1 MLDKEY
7 LFSGGRHHHLYWNL
21 WKSSKLTNQK
31 WARILKS
38 RWRAKWEIN
47 LKLFLR
53 GLDLTDD
60 STLASKMHSNVRIS
74 FGEKVTEA
82 NTWPWGGMSAFWGSI
97 SKMSWIFD
105 ELLLFSAFTLKFT
118 SQLFYVFILVLLI
131 DGTVLCWKGHLEQP
145 RSWKVLNE
153 RVRNEVGKWQLQN
166 WNVLNEIEKKH
177 SIKKRSWKNLI
188 EVRSIDFWK
197 FNRTW
202 IDIAGIIFKVTFRS

>member
-1 MLDKEY
+1 MA
-7 LFSGGRHHHLYWNL
+7 
-21 WKSSKLTNQK
+21 NQK
-31 WARILKS
+31 WARISKS

-47 LKLFLR
+47 LKLFLS

-118 SQLFYVFILVLLI
+118 SQLFTVFILVPPL
-131 DGTVLCWKGHLEQP
+131 DGVF
-145 RSWKVLNE
+145 LNGTSKIM
-153 RVRNEVGKWQLQN
+153 VNYVIILSLNHKLHNNYVIALSSNNAWRNN
-166 WNVLNEIEKKH
+166 II
-177 SIKKRSWKNLI
+177 IK
-188 EVRSIDFWK
+188 
-197 FNRTW
+197 
-202 IDIAGIIFKVTFRS
+202 